1 MKRSLAS
8 HSNIRLSHN
17 RRKLHIPCS
26 SHVGSGRSLE
36 KNRTHILTGESD
48 RIVPCPDG
56 VDTARESV
64 DLRSD
69 NSMPRAFWVAQTEI
83 LHDFLDPRDARV
95 AVCDT

>member
-17 RRKLHIPCS
+17 RRKLHIPCF

-36 KNRTHILTGESD
+36 KNRTQILTGESD
-48 RIVPCPDG
+48 RIVPGPDR
-56 VDTARESV
+56 VETAHESV

-69 NSMPRAFWVAQTEI
+69 NCMPRAFWVAQAKV
-83 LHDFLDPRDARV
+83 LHDFLDPQDARI